1 LIAMEH
7 TFHTRHDFTPELGWA
22 AFQLLAEL
30 GAEGTTPDGLE
41 AAARVLASPLARRA
55 DLRKLLLSLE
65 ELGLARREG
74 DSLTL
79 SVAGRALA
87 ASAGRYEAGFNAG
100 VHCLYYWRWL
110 WDGRQTLATPSWS
123 YRQVCRE
130 IRLAGPMGIE
140 PDAVVLK
147 VAAAGER
154 FGVERVSFSRSSV
167 NGVTGWLKAQ
177 VPPLVDPAG
186 GRLCPVHH
194 PRPGLTVLRFQVAAL
209 CALHDGDTGIET
221 EAVEQLADALVLA
234 PQELRWV
241 LAEFLGPSDEFSVL
255 GGGKRII
262 YRGSSDSFVEWIVH
276 GRHDES

>member
-1 LIAMEH
+1 MEH

-30 GAEGTTPDGLE
+30 GAEGTTPEGLE
-41 AAARVLASPLARRA
+41 AAARVLASPLVRRA

-65 ELGLARREG
+65 ELGLVRREG
-74 DSLTL
+74 DRLAL
-79 SVAGRALA
+79 SAAGRALA
-87 ASAGRYEAGFNAG
+87 GTAGRYEAGFNAG
-100 VHCLYYWRWL
+100 VHCLYAWRWL
-110 WDGRQTLATPSWS
+110 WDGREGMATPSWS

-154 FGVERVSFSRSSV
+154 FGAERVSFSRSSV

-177 VPPLVDPAG
+177 VPPLVAPAG
-186 GRLCPVHH
+186 GRLRPVGH

-209 CALHDGDTGIET
+209 CSIHGGDTSIE
-221 EAVEQLADALVLA
+221 AASAEQLADALVIA

-241 LAEFLGPSDEFSVL
+241 LEEFIGSSEEFSLL

-262 YRGSSDSFVEWIVH
+262 YRYSSDNFLDWIVH
-276 GRHDES
+276 GRHDED